1 VKLVVVGGVAGGMSA
16 AARARRL
23 DESAEIIILDRG
35 EHVSFANCGLPYFVG
50 GEIEN
55 QQSLLVQTPAS
66 LKAALNLDVRV
77 RHDVTAVNTEART
90 VTVSTDAG
98 TEQISYD
105 ALILS
110 PGALAIRPPL
120 PGIDSPRVHTLRTVE
135 DATTLRGL
143 VTAGARRAVV
153 LGGGF
158 IGIEAAEA
166 LRLQGLET
174 SVVELSPHV
183 LPPFESE
190 LAHLITEELTG
201 LGIAVH
207 DGVGAEA
214 IEPGV
219 GHDTVVLAD
228 GTRIEADLIVL
239 SVGVRP
245 DTEVFGAAGITLER
259 GAIVVDDHGRTS
271 APQVWAVGDAVLST
285 CAVTGI
291 RRPFALAGPA
301 NRAGRLIADD
311 IFTPE
316 IARPMPRPLGTAIVR
331 IGELTA
337 ASTGVNKA
345 TLQAAGIAHH
355 TLHLHPNQHAGYF
368 PGAAQMHL
376 IVHFREGDGALLGAQ
391 AVGPDGVDKRIDV
404 LATALRA
411 GMAIDDL
418 IDLDLAYSPPYGMA
432 KDPVN
437 LAGMEGENVRNGTI
451 KLWYAED
458 VDDVLANA
466 LVLDTRSRSE
476 FASGHL
482 PGALN
487 IPHTELRE
495 RLEEVQDAAAG
506 RPTKIMCASGMRSY
520 IAYRVLA
527 QHGFDASTLS
537 GGILT
542 MRAALG
548 DRAVTLLQIDPEL
561 EPELERV

>member
-1 VKLVVVGGVAGGMSA
+1 M
-16 AARARRL
+16 
-23 DESAEIIILDRG
+23 
-35 EHVSFANCGLPYFVG
+35 
-50 GEIEN
+50 
-55 QQSLLVQTPAS
+55 
-66 LKAALNLDVRV
+66 

-548 DRAVTLLQIDPEL
+548 DRAVPLLQIDPEL

>member
-1 VKLVVVGGVAGGMSA
+1 MRLVIVGGVAGGMSA

-23 DESAEIIILDRG
+23 DENAEIIVLDRG
-35 EHVSFANCGLPYFVG
+35 NHVSFANCGLPYFVG

-77 RHDVTAVNTEART
+77 RHDVTALDTESRT
-90 VTVSTDAG
+90 LPVATDAG
-98 TEQISYD
+98 TEPLHYD

-110 PGALAIRPPL
+110 PGALAVRPPL

-135 DATTLRGL
+135 DAIALRGL
-143 VTAGARRAVV
+143 VTEGARRAVV

-183 LPPFESE
+183 LPPFEPE
-190 LAHLITEELTG
+190 LAQLITDELTG

-207 DGVGAEA
+207 DGVAASA
-214 IEPGV
+214 IEPGAD
-219 GHDTVVLAD
+219 HDVVVLSD
-228 GTRIEADLIVL
+228 GTRIDADLIVL

-245 DTEVFGAAGITLER
+245 DTEVFGAAGIALER

-271 APQVWAVGDAVLST
+271 APQVWAAGDAVVST

-311 IFTPE
+311 ILTPAL
-316 IARPMPRPLGTAIVR
+316 ARPIPRPLGTAIVR
-331 IGELTA
+331 VGELTA

-345 TLQAAGIAHH
+345 TLLSAGIAHH

-391 AVGPDGVDKRIDV
+391 AVGPEGIDKRIDV

-411 GMAIDDL
+411 GMAIDEL

-432 KDPVN
+432 KDPIN
-437 LAGMEGENVRNGTI
+437 LAGMEGENVRTGTI
-451 KLWYAED
+451 KLWYAQD
-458 VDDVLANA
+458 VDDVLAST
-466 LVLDTRSRSE
+466 LVLDTRSRAE

-495 RLEEVQDAAAG
+495 RLDEVRDAAAG
-506 RPTKIMCASGMRSY
+506 RPTSVMCASGMRSY

-527 QHGFDASTLS
+527 QHGFDATTLS

-542 MRAALG
+542 LRAALG
-548 DRAVTLLQIDPEL
+548 DRAAELLVS
-561 EPELERV
+561 EPLKESV

>member
-1 VKLVVVGGVAGGMSA
+1 MKLVVVGGVAGGMSA

-166 LRLQGLET
+166 PRLQGLET

>member
-1 VKLVVVGGVAGGMSA
+1 MRLVIVGGVAGGMSA

-23 DESAEIIILDRG
+23 DETAEIIVLDRG
-35 EHVSFANCGLPYFVG
+35 AHVSFANCGLPYFVG

-55 QQSLLVQTPAS
+55 EQSLLVQTPAS
-66 LKAALNLDVRV
+66 LRAALNLDVRV
-77 RHDVTAVNTEART
+77 RHDVTAIDTDART
-90 VTVSTDAG
+90 ITVQSDAG
-98 TEQISYD
+98 TEQLSYD

-110 PGALAIRPPL
+110 PGAVALRPPL
-120 PGIDSPRVHTLRTVE
+120 PGIESPRVRTLRTVE
-135 DATTLRGL
+135 DATVLRDI

-174 SVVELSPHV
+174 SVIELSPHV
-183 LPPFESE
+183 LPPFEAE
-190 LAHLITEELTG
+190 LARLITEELTG

-214 IEPGV
+214 IEHGTT
-219 GHDTVVLAD
+219 HDVVVLSD
-228 GTRIEADLIVL
+228 GTRIDADIIVL

-245 DTEVFGAAGITLER
+245 DTEVFGRAGITLER
-259 GAIVVDDHGRTS
+259 AAIVVDDHGRTS
-271 APQVWAVGDAVLST
+271 APQVWAVGDAVVST

-301 NRAGRLIADD
+301 NRAGRLVADD

-316 IARPMPRPLGTAIVR
+316 SARPIPKPLGTAIVR

-337 ASTGVNKA
+337 ASTGANKA
-345 TLQAAGIAHH
+345 TLLAEGIAHH

-458 VDDVLANA
+458 VDEVLQSA
-466 LVLDTRSRSE
+466 LVLDTRSRGE

-487 IPHTELRE
+487 IPHTELRD
-495 RLEEVQDAAAG
+495 RLAEVRDAAAG
-506 RPTKIMCASGMRSY
+506 RRTNIMCASGMRSY

-527 QHGFDASTLS
+527 QHGFDAATLS

-542 MRAALG
+542 LRAALG
-548 DRAVTLLQIDPEL
+548 ARAEVLLERGPLLQE
-561 EPELERV
+561 VSA

>member
-1 VKLVVVGGVAGGMSA
+1 MKLVVVGGVAGGMSA

-520 IAYRVLA
+520 IAFRVLA

-548 DRAVTLLQIDPEL
+548 DRATTLLQI
-561 EPELERV
+561 EPELERA